1 MPPMPGT
8 TPSLIS
14 GWPNF
19 ALSAAMMKSA
29 IIASS
34 QPPPSAKP
42 LTAAIHGLRVSRTR
56 WLQRANMSAR

>member
-1 MPPMPGT
+1 
-8 TPSLIS
+8 LIS

-34 QPPPSAKP
+34 HPPPSAKP
-42 LTAAIHGLRVSRTR
+42 FTAAIHGLRILLVKSLDHLAKKSSR
-56 WLQRANMSAR
+56 

>member
-1 MPPMPGT
+1 MPGV

-29 IIASS
+29 IIATS
-34 QPPPSAKP
+34 QPPPSA
-42 LTAAIHGLRVSRTR
+42 
-56 WLQRANMSAR
+56 

>member
-1 MPPMPGT
+1 MPR
-8 TPSLIS
+8 LIS

-19 ALSAAMMKSA
+19 ALSAARMKSH

-42 LTAAIHGLRVSRTR
+42 ETAAMTGLRMVGTTS
-56 WLQRANMSAR
+56 QFAPMKSCI